1 MSVQGGD
8 DDVER
13 MGARTSLEGRT
24 MASEVRP
31 AGLRTTVDRK
41 DRVRWGPVWAG
52 TVVAVATYFL
62 LELGLLGADL
72 LDADV
77 GSAGELPDG
86 ALLSVLAAALAF
98 LLGGMVAGASFAW
111 RDADD
116 GLLHGL
122 LVWAAGIAVF
132 VLFAVFNIGLSL
144 GTLGDTVERVRPGF
158 TEQGQAQGDSE
169 DDLEEAAG
177 TAALMLGATAVAAA
191 AGGMIGSKLWPRPR
205 RDAGLRDADDDWS

>member
-8 DDVER
+8 GGDVER

-52 TVVAVATYFL
+52 TVTAVATYLL
-62 LELGLLGADL
+62 LELALIGADL

-77 GSAGELPDG
+77 GGTTALPDG
-86 ALLSVLAAALAF
+86 ALLSVVAAAIAF

-122 LVWAAGIAVF
+122 LVWAASTAVLLLLA
-132 VLFAVFNIGLSL
+132 VLGTGLAL
-144 GTLGDTVERVRPGF
+144 GTLGDTVDRVRPGF
-158 TEQGQAQGDSE
+158 TQEASGDSE
-169 DDLEEAAG
+169 DDLEESAG
-177 TAALMLGATAVAAA
+177 SAALMLGATAAAAA
-191 AGGMIGSKLWPRPR
+191 AGGVIGSKLWPRPR
-205 RDAGLRDADDDWS
+205 RDAGLQDADDGWA

>member
-52 TVVAVATYFL
+52 TVTAVATYLL
-62 LELGLLGADL
+62 LEMALLGADL

-77 GSAGELPDG
+77 GTTGELPDG
-86 ALLSVLAAALAF
+86 ALLSVAAAGLAF
-98 LLGGMVAGASFAW
+98 LLGGIVAGASFAS

-116 GLLHGL
+116 GVLHGL
-122 LVWAAGIAVF
+122 LVWAATTAVF
-132 VLFAVFNIGLSL
+132 VLLAVLGTGLAL
-144 GTLGDTVERVRPGF
+144 GTLGDTVDRVRPGF
-158 TEQGQAQGDSE
+158 DQGQAAGESE

-177 TAALMLGATAVAAA
+177 TTALMLGVTAVAAA
-191 AGGMIGSKLWPRPR
+191 AGGVIGSKLWPRPR
-205 RDAGLRDADDDWS
+205 RDAGLQDADDGWA